1 MKLIFTACFLFLLFL
16 QSEAQTDS
24 VQMIPV
30 QVDTLQ
36 LKKGFYTSYEEYLSN
51 SPSIT
56 LAFETDVYR
65 VSKNDSTIVSAKY
78 HLLDSS
84 GKVKGIW
91 GFCDGENVF
100 VKYGRILGHQFWK
113 LQCPGPNPYLFFKD
127 KMLVAVGPP
136 VMALATLAITASLP
150 PSYEV
155 LLINKSGK
163 VKNPTKKNMRS
174 ILADTPELLTA
185 FKNIK
190 VLYDTMVVK
199 YLKLYNETK
208 K

>member
-1 MKLIFTACFLFLLFL
+1 
-16 QSEAQTDS
+16 
-24 VQMIPV
+24 
-30 QVDTLQ
+30 
-36 LKKGFYTSYEEYLSN
+36 LKRGFYASYEEYLSN

-56 LAFETDVYR
+56 LAFESEVYR
-65 VSKNDSTIVSAKY
+65 ISKKDSTIVSAKY

-100 VKYGRILGHQFWK
+100 VKYRIILGHQFWK
-113 LQCPGPNPYLFFKD
+113 LQCPGPNPYLFFKN
-127 KMLVAVGPP
+127 KMLVAAGPP

-150 PSYEV
+150 PSYDV

-174 ILADTPELLTA
+174 ILADTPEILTA
-185 FKNIK
+185 FKKVK
-190 VLYDTMVVK
+190 VLYDSMVVK
-199 YLKLYNETK
+199 YLKLYNEARK
-208 K
+208 